1 MTGAKRKDKR
11 TNEKKGKEI
20 SKKNNP
26 EEVSSAGEKRKE
38 AEGFSGER

>member
-20 SKKNNP
+20 GKKNNP

-38 AEGFSGER
+38 VEGFSGER